1 MAEGSKVVIT
11 VKDYKEIRQRH
22 LRGESQ
28 RSIAR
33 ELHISRKTVAKYC
46 DGGAV
51 PWERKTP
58 ERSSA
63 VLTEGTIGF
72 IRQCL
77 EEDEAEG
84 VRKQRHTAKRIYDR
98 LVAECGFTGGES
110 TVRTKVRELKE
121 SLPKAFVPLEFS
133 PGEAVQVDWGEAVV
147 YINGIKQTVNLFCA
161 RLCHSCI
168 PVVIAYRRQNEESF
182 LDAFV
187 QTFHRFGGVPE
198 KVIFDNGKVAVKDG
212 FGAHALKQA
221 GYTALSA
228 HYGFDAL
235 FCNPAEGH
243 EKGLVEG
250 LVGWSRRNILVPV
263 PRVSNYSEL
272 NDRLTKRCSAY
283 GDHHI
288 QSKSASVGE
297 MFCEEQAALRPLPLY
312 PFETAKCTSVRVN
325 AFSMARF
332 DTNNYSVP
340 VEYAGHT
347 VGVKGYAEKVEV
359 YADGKRIAS
368 HARCFEKHQSVYKL
382 EHYLPLLEQ
391 RGRAILNAAPL
402 RQNLPEDVLE
412 QLKVCE
418 PRERI
423 RILRQY
429 CESPEPEVPAVTDV
443 VLVRQVDLRRY
454 DVLTG
459 GKAVNACVR

>member
-1 MAEGSKVVIT
+1 VVIT

-22 LRGESQ
+22 LHGESQ

-33 ELHISRKTVAKYC
+33 ELHISRNTVAKYC
-46 DGGAV
+46 DGAAV
-51 PWERKTP
+51 PWERKTA
-58 ERSSA
+58 ERSPV
-63 VLTEGTIGF
+63 VLTDEMVTF

-77 EEDEAEG
+77 EDDESEG

-98 LVAECGFTGGES
+98 LVTEHGFAGGES
-110 TVRTKVRELKE
+110 TVRAKVRELKE
-121 SLPKAFVPLEFS
+121 ALPRAFVPLEFS

-147 YINGIKQTVNLFCA
+147 YINDIKQTVNLFCA
-161 RLCHSCI
+161 RLCHSCL

-182 LDAFV
+182 QDAFV
-187 QTFHRFGGVPE
+187 QTFHRLGGVPE

-212 FGAHALKQA
+212 FGAHARKQA

-263 PRVSNYSEL
+263 PRVSDYSEL
-272 NDRLTKRCSAY
+272 NDMLAERCRAY
-283 GDHHI
+283 GNHHI
-288 QSKSASVGE
+288 QGRSASVGE
-297 MFCEEQAALRPLPLY
+297 MFHEEQAALRPLPLY
-312 PFETAKCTSVRVN
+312 PFEVAKCTSVRVN
-325 AFSMARF
+325 AFSTVRF

-340 VEYAGHT
+340 IEYTGRA

-359 YADGKRIAS
+359 YADGKLIAS
-368 HARCFEKHQSVYKL
+368 HTRCFGKHQSVYKL

-391 RGRAILNAAPL
+391 RGRAILNAAPV
-402 RQNLPEDVLE
+402 RQNLPEEIFE
-412 QLKVCE
+412 QLKGCE
-418 PRERI
+418 PRDRI

-429 CESPEPEVPAVTDV
+429 CESPEPEVPTVTDV
-443 VLVRQVDLRRY
+443 VLVRPVDLRRY
-454 DVLTG
+454 DALTG
-459 GKAVNACVR
+459 GKVVNTHAR